1 MDKISENKWIQL
13 LVTIIITII
22 VAALVFPL
30 LNYIY
35 SLITHNLFVYSFF
48 VFILY
53 KIFTIGNSKNEKN
66 VNKVAYK
73 EWEKIEQNRID
84 DFNDFLKSENY
95 EIISRL
101 DSIPYLPE
109 PHDVKLCGD
118 DYL

>member
-1 MDKISENKWIQL
+1 MHIISYNQVYGQVLDKSTRIYRGDDYMIYIILAVLISI
-13 LVTIIITII
+13 
-22 VAALVFPL
+22 
-30 LNYIY
+30 
-35 SLITHNLFVYSFF
+35 F

-109 PHDVKLCGD
+109 PHDVELCGD

>member
-109 PHDVKLCGD
+109 PHDVELCGD